1 MKILLTGY
9 TGLLGRH
16 VAKYLRTEGYWVR
29 VLLHAKTVTRKE
41 IIREVDDYLFGAMDD
56 QKVIKKALEGVDY
69 VIHCGWKFNPNG
81 IQHPT
86 INEKAIELLICESK
100 NAGIKKFAYIS
111 SIAVYGM
118 NERSEKIIESSQLAT
133 DSELIFSYP
142 KEKVLIE
149 NMLTKEIFND
159 MFIGIFR
166 PGPIFDDRKSPI
178 KKIIPFMGKKLGIGF
193 GNGKNVMP
201 LIHADDVAN
210 AILLW
215 IRDNSSSDIFNITPD
230 EEFTYKEWFKKWG
243 RAHNL
248 NIKPVFIRGFMLKIL
263 ASFATTVKKML
274 GKKGKVDVSYV
285 IAAATRNLSYS
296 NNKAKH
302 ILGWVPV
309 ITQKYSEN

>member
-16 VAKYLRTEGYWVR
+16 VAKYLKAEGYWVR
-29 VLLHAKTVTRKE
+29 VLLHAKTVTRRE
-41 IIREVDDYLFGAMDD
+41 ITREVDEYLFGAMDD
-56 QKVIKKALEGVDY
+56 EKVIRQALEGIDC

-81 IQHPT
+81 VLHPT
-86 INEKAIELLICESK
+86 INEKAIELLFNESE
-100 NAGIKKFAYIS
+100 NAHIKRFAYIS

-118 NERSEKIIESSQLAT
+118 QGRAEKIIETNQLAQGE
-133 DSELIFSYP
+133 ELIFTYP
-142 KEKVLIE
+142 KEKILIE
-149 NMLTKEIFND
+149 NMLATKFSNQ

-178 KKIIPFMGKKLGIGF
+178 KKIVPFIGKKLGIGF
-193 GNGKNVMP
+193 GNGKNIMP

-215 IRDNSSSDIFNITPD
+215 IRDNKPSNIFNITPD
-230 EEFTYKEWFKKWG
+230 RDITYKEWFKNWG
-243 RAHNL
+243 KVHNL
-248 NIKPVFIRGFMLKIL
+248 NIKPVFIRGSILIIL
-263 ASFATTVKKML
+263 ASFATLVKRIL

-296 NNKAKH
+296 NNKAKLT
-302 ILGWVPV
+302 LGWEPV
-309 ITQKYSEN
+309 ITQKYIDN